1 MTAEGSSLLSE
12 PKAVLPPGLLGAALA
27 ARACPGRGPLKA
39 ASLQDGRR
47 LPCCRLAAL
56 TPDALFM
63 RPDSGLFIMPPRP
76 LRPLKR
82 PQPPFRR
89 SRLAPCRRC
98 RRSCLYRATVTLD
111 VDMQRRTRQTLTSR
125 RHHRVS
131 ARGAPTVLPTVAPSA
146 LKGTNHR
153 TDATEKKRWAAPTS
167 KIAKNRYLSR
177 YPRVHP
183 YRSKPTTRTNMTN
196 ISFIYYHNGS

>member
-1 MTAEGSSLLSE
+1 MWRHGATCALGPQRPHCRIWAQVSQAPRTPRCRNVPQNACIAPSAPLL
-12 PKAVLPPGLLGAALA
+12 
-27 ARACPGRGPLKA
+27 
-39 ASLQDGRR
+39 
-47 LPCCRLAAL
+47 
-56 TPDALFM
+56 
-63 RPDSGLFIMPPRP
+63 MPPPRA
-76 LRPLKR
+76 LRPLTR

-125 RHHRVS
+125 RHHRTR
-131 ARGAPTVLPTVAPSA
+131 AHRAPTVLPTVAPSA

-153 TDATEKKRWAAPTS
+153 TDATEKKRWAAPTN

-183 YRSKPTTRTNMTN
+183 YRSRPTTKTN
-196 ISFIYYHNGS
+196 ISQ